1 MTEITQTTKP
11 TNSDFDQQAINKKSY
26 SEYQKFMK
34 VETERVFYH
43 VNELCK
49 KVYEEF
55 IGAEGTKKNLRPPNA
70 NFEDLDNA
78 DNFRMLAYY
87 DNYYDNSITFCPDA
101 YKLFSAMKKFESE
114 RNNKMYEKARLSLDI
129 TIGHEL
135 GHALLDSI
143 EHDVIAKDTQ
153 GFPFYL
159 PYRNQ
164 DRSINENGRK
174 VHESIAQAVGIYV
187 SQSLRGLPTDS
198 ASLSAF
204 MLERT
209 KGNICKATELYDDLM
224 HKLDTYN
231 KLEALELERRVNSD
245 WETLLVYEYPR
256 VGAAKAWRTSS
267 TPIESFIKGAF
278 AHAANF
284 EDMNRY
290 VLDKDGHITA
300 ANEKFARADLKTK
313 MTMATSIFKE
323 ISEA

>member
-1 MTEITQTTKP
+1 MAEITQKTKP
-11 TNSDFDQQAINKKSY
+11 TQSDFEQQDINKRSHD
-26 SEYQKFMK
+26 EYQKFMK
-34 VETERVFYH
+34 VETEKIFYH
-43 VNELCK
+43 VNTLCK
-49 KVYEEF
+49 KIYKEF
-55 IGAEGTKKNLRPPNA
+55 IGPEGAKKNLRSLNTD
-70 NFEDLDNA
+70 FEDLDNA

-143 EHDVIAKDTQ
+143 EHDIIAKDPQ

-159 PYRNQ
+159 PYRNK

-187 SQSLRGLPTDS
+187 SQVLRDLPTDN

-209 KGNICKATELYDDLM
+209 KSNIGRAAELYDNIM

-245 WETLLVYEYPR
+245 WETVIVYEYPR

-267 TPIESFIKGAF
+267 IPTESFIKDAF

-290 VLDKDGHITA
+290 ALDEDGHMTTA
-300 ANEKFARADLKTK
+300 NGKFARADLKTK
-313 MTMATSIFKE
+313 MAIAASIFKE
-323 ISEA
+323 ISDA